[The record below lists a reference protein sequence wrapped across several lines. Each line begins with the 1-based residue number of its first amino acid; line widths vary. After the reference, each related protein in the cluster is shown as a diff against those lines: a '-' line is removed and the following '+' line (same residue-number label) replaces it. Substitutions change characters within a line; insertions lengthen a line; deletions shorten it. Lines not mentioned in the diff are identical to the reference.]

1 MFNAELL
8 YKFNIDF
15 LSIDLIKSYLK
26 PSSSTDNFTIELY
39 LKKDGLITCDRCD
52 SKNIKIIGS
61 KTSAIKSS
69 SEQIKNIIFNVHRR
83 KYRCNCCNHIFYEQN
98 PLRTDGHHITLQKE
112 IMILNSLRSL
122 NKTYSAVA
130 DEFNVSVSYVINLFD
145 SKVDLKRLT
154 LPEVICIDEVYL
166 KKLVKNG
173 YCFVIY
179 SPQWRKIVDFLD
191 SRRELDL
198 INYFAHIPIEEKN
211 NVKFVTMDL
220 YEHYRNVIKKC
231 FPNAKISADP
241 FHVVKQLINCFQ
253 KIRIATMKHY
263 EYLKKENHNYY
274 WLYKKFWKLLL
285 KSISDIKDYY
295 IVVNKSGMTMSK
307 YKLIDCMLSLNPKLK
322 LAYELKEEFR
332 NFIKTATIETAEA
345 ELINLISKFKD
356 ANIPEYDPF
365 INIMESWFNEIVNS
379 FNMINGHKITNGPM
393 ERVNRDI
400 KTLNDISFG
409 STNFYR
415 MRNRIMFT
423 INEDAPISPY
433 RKNNTNKRVGKLR
446 GKYKSKKDNI

>member
-1 MFNAELL
+1 MLNAELL
-8 YKFNIDF
+8 SKFNINF
-15 LSIDLIKSYLK
+15 LYVDLIKSYLK
-26 PSSSTDNFTIELY
+26 PSSDTSDFTIELY
-39 LKKDGLITCDRCD
+39 LKKDERITCDRCD
-52 SKNIKIIGS
+52 SKTIKIIGS

-83 KYRCNCCNHIFYEQN
+83 KYRCNCCNHIFYEPN

-198 INYFAHIPIEEKN
+198 INYFAHIPLEEKN

-220 YEHYRNVIKKC
+220 YEHYRNVIK
-231 FPNAKISADP
+231 NAFLMPKY
-241 FHVVKQLINCFQ
+241 QLIHSMSLSSLLIVF
-253 KIRIATMKHY
+253 
-263 EYLKKENHNYY
+263 KKLE
-274 WLYKKFWKLLL
+274 LLL
-285 KSISDIKDYY
+285 
-295 IVVNKSGMTMSK
+295 
-307 YKLIDCMLSLNPKLK
+307 
-322 LAYELKEEFR
+322 
-332 NFIKTATIETAEA
+332 
-345 ELINLISKFKD
+345 
-356 ANIPEYDPF
+356 
-365 INIMESWFNEIVNS
+365 
-379 FNMINGHKITNGPM
+379 
-393 ERVNRDI
+393 
-400 KTLNDISFG
+400 
-409 STNFYR
+409 
-415 MRNRIMFT
+415 
-423 INEDAPISPY
+423 
-433 RKNNTNKRVGKLR
+433 
-446 GKYKSKKDNI
+446 